1 MSQVRAHTLLSCL
14 VAALLAVP
22 SQVHAQEV
30 AMFGPPP
37 PQPPAVAARNAEGH
51 ATIRAVR
58 VATPLRIDG
67 ELEEALYT
75 TVPSI
80 SGFIQV
86 EPAIGEPATEQTEVW
101 FAFDDDNVY
110 LSFKNWDSAPER
122 RIATEMRRDVGN
134 FINGNDMLNIFLD
147 SFYDRRNGLSFSIN
161 SIGARND
168 GQQIGTQYNG
178 DWNPIW
184 EHAVGTFDGGWTV
197 EMALP
202 FRSFRY
208 RPGREQVWGFNV
220 LRTVRW
226 KNELSVL
233 TPVPAGRG
241 NSSAQYAALAATVV
255 GVEAPPPARNL
266 DIKPY
271 AIGTLTTNRNA
282 ALSNDLDRDAGI
294 DVKYAISQNVVADLT
309 YNADFAQ
316 VEADEQQ
323 INLTRF
329 SLFFPEKREFFLEN
343 RDTFAFGNVTNGG
356 DAPVLFYSRR
366 IGLEEGLAVPIQGG
380 GRLTGRVGQYTLGVL
395 NIQTDDLDR
404 RSAPIP
410 GANFSVVR
418 VRRDILRQSSVGALV
433 THRSRGVVSPG
444 SNSAYGVDGT
454 FNFFN
459 DLAIN
464 TYWARTRTPGARN
477 DDTSYRAQ
485 LNFPGDRYGVQI
497 ERLRVDENFNPE
509 IGFLRRADIRR
520 TLGEFRFSPRPAA
533 MPSIRRLVGIA
544 SIDYVENGVGRV
556 DAREQSAE
564 FAVEFL
570 NADRVSVAY
579 TDQYEFIPRPFNIA
593 RGVTLPV
600 GGYGWHNVRLAF
612 NSRPQ
617 RVVAANLSFEH
628 GTFYSGDRTAFSASR
643 GRLALTPQISI
654 EPTYSVNRVT
664 LAQGQFT
671 THLAGSRLTYTITP
685 WMFAS
690 ALVQYNS
697 SSGSLGA
704 NIRFRWEYQPGS
716 ELFVVYND
724 ERDTRLSGFPQ
735 LTTRAFIVKINRLFR
750 F

>member
-1 MSQVRAHTLLSCL
+1 MTAV
-14 VAALLAVP
+14 LAVP
-22 SQVHAQEV
+22 WDVQGQEP
-30 AMFGPPP
+30 ALFGPPP
-37 PQPPAVAARNAEGH
+37 PQSPAVVARDAEGH
-51 ATIRAVR
+51 ASIRAVR
-58 VATPLRIDG
+58 VAAPLRIDG
-67 ELEEALYT
+67 ELTEPLYT
-75 TVPSI
+75 SVPSI
-80 SGFIQV
+80 SGFVQV

-110 LSFKNWDSAPER
+110 LSFKNWDSVPER

-184 EHAVGTFDGGWTV
+184 EHAVGRFDGGWTV

-220 LRTVRW
+220 MRTVRW

-323 INLTRF
+323 VNLTRF

-343 RDTFAFGNVTNGG
+343 RDTFSFGNVTNGG

-380 GRLTGRVGQYTLGVL
+380 GRLTGRIGQYTVGLL

-404 RSAPIP
+404 RSGAPIP
-410 GANFSVVR
+410 GANFSVMR
-418 VRRDILRQSSVGALV
+418 VRRDILSQSSVGAIM
-433 THRSRGVVSPG
+433 THRSQSVASPG

-464 TYWARTRTPGARN
+464 TYWARTRTEGVRR

-485 LNFPGDRYGVQI
+485 VNFPGDRYGVQI
-497 ERLRVDENFNPE
+497 ERLRVDEHFNPE
-509 IGFLRRADIRR
+509 VGFLRRPDIRR
-520 TLGEFRFSPRPAA
+520 TLGEFRFSPRPAR
-533 MPSIRRLVGIA
+533 MPSVRRLVGIA
-544 SIDYVENGVGRV
+544 SIDYVENGTSRV
-556 DAREQSAE
+556 DAREQSGE

-570 NADRVSVAY
+570 NADRVSVTY

-593 RGVTLPV
+593 RGVTVPV
-600 GGYGWHNVRLAF
+600 GGYGWQNVRLAF

-617 RVVAANLSFEH
+617 RMMAANFSFEH

-654 EPTYSVNRVT
+654 EPTYSVNRVK
-664 LAQGQFT
+664 LLEGNFT
-671 THLAGSRLTYTITP
+671 THLAGSRLTYTLTP
-685 WMFAS
+685 WMFTS

-697 SSGSLGA
+697 AARSLSA
-704 NIRFRWEYQPGS
+704 NVRFRWEYQPGS

-724 ERDTRLSGFPQ
+724 ERDTRLSGFPE